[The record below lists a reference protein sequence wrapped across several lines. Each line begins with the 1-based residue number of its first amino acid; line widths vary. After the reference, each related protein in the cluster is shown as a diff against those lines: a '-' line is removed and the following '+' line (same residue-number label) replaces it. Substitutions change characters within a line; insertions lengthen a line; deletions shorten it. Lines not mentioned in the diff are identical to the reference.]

1 MLLKAQMLMLS
12 VSAERMHSD
21 ELLAFC
27 HESSRF
33 VQERKCTCVE
43 HRNDKMY
50 SGNAGGLEERRSM
63 QERGQREEENRNAV
77 AAKREAGKA
86 RRSGERREERR
97 DEKGGE
103 GTREKERVLGP
114 WQ

>member
-1 MLLKAQMLMLS
+1 MLMLS

-21 ELLAFC
+21 ELPAFC

-43 HRNDKMY
+43 HRNDKMN
-50 SGNAGGLEERRSM
+50 SGNARGLEVRRSM
-63 QERGQREEENRNAV
+63 QERGQREEEIRNAV

-86 RRSGERREERR
+86 RRGGERREERR
-97 DEKGGE
+97 DEKGGR
-103 GTREKERVLGP
+103 GQEKKKRVQGP